1 MAETYMGMPVG
12 ETVKVNGWDELP
24 DAIKVSRFG
33 IGNILEGR
41 PLTLEEIRAIQ
52 GMTEQEM
59 IAAGYKPLSDYNKKS
74 LLADAEGITSYYVD
88 PTSKKPVVNQG
99 NLSSSMVTPIEPGMI
114 GSGRVP
120 KGFTD
125 YYGSAGNKAYGLTPD
140 GKVIQVNEPTTGKE
154 TIEEMIKRLAA
165 GLTSDTGTLMGFGG
179 RIFHYDKY
187 GNYFE
192 STGDPTASL
201 AGQKQ
206 LMGTGG
212 IEGAGGT
219 FSNAFTG
226 TKGTG
231 VPSGVNFNFATTSNT
246 AANLTTSSA
255 TVSTTPTGYT
265 GSGTTGDP
273 LKLNGVAFTG
283 SYLGMNFINGAST
296 VSSAAKAE
304 RQSAYDSLLAEFNK
318 YGLGSLVTDIKGL
331 IERDV
336 SPSQFIIELRNTPAY
351 QQRFKANTERIKKG
365 LSALSEA
372 QYIQNEDNYRQI
384 LRTYGLTQFD
394 NDEYVNQFLVNDVS
408 PQELGE
414 RVTTA
419 VNRLQMADPA
429 VTNTLRTY
437 YGLKDSDMIAAILDP
452 KTQLPTIQRQIA
464 AAEIGTAA
472 GRQGL
477 KIGLPVAEQLAA
489 QGVTKQEA
497 ERGYATIAEIL
508 PTAEKLSDIY
518 ARELEGY
525 RLPEA
530 EQEVFNTLASAQR
543 KRQRLVER
551 ERAAFSGQSGVG
563 RTSLTED
570 NRAQF

>member
-1 MAETYMGMPVG
+1 MAQPIPIDLNNRAQNKMFTDMGGGAKYALTMGTAIDPATGKSYGRAAGGSGSFAVPWIDTG
-12 ETVKVNGWDELP
+12 SFEGLP
-24 DAIKVSRFG
+24 EAIKNQLVPGWRTLKPNDFNPYSRAVG
-33 IGNILEGR
+33 YALDPNTGQIIIKNS
-41 PLTLEEIRAIQ
+41 PQ
-52 GMTEQEM
+52 GGQSFPSAYMKT
-59 IAAGYKPLSDYNKKS
+59 
-74 LLADAEGITSYYVD
+74 DAS
-88 PTSKKPVVNQG
+88 G
-99 NLSSSMVTPIEPGMI
+99 NLVRT
-114 GSGRVP
+114 
-120 KGFTD
+120 
-125 YYGSAGNKAYGLTPD
+125 SAPA
-140 GKVIQVNEPTTGKE
+140 
-154 TIEEMIKRLAA
+154 EE
-165 GLTSDTGTLMGFGG
+165 
-179 RIFHYDKY
+179 
-187 GNYFE
+187 
-192 STGDPTASL
+192 AS
-201 AGQKQ
+201 
-206 LMGTGG
+206 
-212 IEGAGGT
+212 
-219 FSNAFTG
+219 
-226 TKGTG
+226 
-231 VPSGVNFNFATTSNT
+231 T
-246 AANLTTSSA
+246 AAAASGA
-255 TVSTTPTGYT
+255 STAPTGY
-265 GSGTTGDP
+265 SGAGIAGDP

-283 SYLGMNFINGAST
+283 SYLGMNFINGVST

-394 NDEYVNQFLVNDVS
+394 NDDYVNQFLVNDVS
-408 PQELGE
+408 PQELGQ

-518 ARELEGY
+518 AGQLEGY